1 MQLPAP
7 RDNQVL
13 FLDMN
18 AFFASCE
25 QHLNPELRGKPVIVA
40 PTPGPTGSIIA
51 ASYEAKAFG
60 ARTFMKV
67 GEAQQRCPGLIVVDS
82 HHVHYKSIHE
92 QIVHFLLTEVSPDT
106 DVRSIDE
113 FAIPLDSRE
122 QWSCNA
128 HALALFIKQR
138 LEELFSPALRCSI
151 GIGPNAF
158 LAKLGTEVQKPNGLV
173 FMQQHSLREA
183 IGGLKSLI
191 DIPGIN
197 VGMSTRLHGLGIH
210 TPQEF
215 FDAPRPLL
223 HAAFGISGDAWW
235 FNLHGYRVD
244 YKPQTMKSMSH
255 SHVLAPKLRSKIKA
269 RAVLYKLL
277 IKVVERLRKH
287 EVATQQVFVK
297 VKGYGGGRWTK
308 DVILLPTQN
317 AFELFKTIA
326 AAYDDELPSYF
337 EPYQVYVVAFRFTDT
352 NHEQLTLPCVPKNE
366 RVPHLFDSLD
376 TINRKHGRW
385 TLQPAS
391 LLSIRESAPNRITF
405 RAPTY
410 DMD

>member
-1 MQLPAP
+1 MQLPEP
-7 RDNQVL
+7 RDNQIL

-25 QHLNPELRGKPVIVA
+25 QHLNPELRGKPVAVA
-40 PTPGPTGSIIA
+40 PTPGPSGSIIA

-67 GEAQQRCPGLIVVDS
+67 AEAQQKCPGLIVVDS
-82 HHVHYKSIHE
+82 HHVHYKTIHE

-113 FAIPLDSRE
+113 FAIPLDKRE

-138 LEELFSPALRCSI
+138 LEEIFSPALRCSI

-158 LAKLGTEVQKPNGLV
+158 LAKLGTEIQKPNGLV
-173 FMQQHSLREA
+173 FMQQHTLRDAFGE
-183 IGGLKSLI
+183 LKSLI
-191 DIPGIN
+191 AIPGIN
-197 VGMSTRLHGLGIH
+197 IGMSTRLHGLGIH
-210 TPQEF
+210 TAQEF
-215 FDAPRPLL
+215 FDAPRTLL
-223 HAAFGISGDAWW
+223 HAAFGITGDAWW
-235 FNLHGYRVD
+235 LNLHGYHVT

-255 SHVLAPKLRSKIKA
+255 SHVLAPKLRSKAKA

-287 EVATQQVFVK
+287 DVATQHIFVK
-297 VKGYGGGRWTK
+297 VKSTSDRWTK
-308 DVILLPTQN
+308 EVVLLPTQN
-317 AFELFKTIA
+317 AFELFNAIA
-326 AAYDDELPSYF
+326 RAYDAEIPLYF
-337 EPYQVYVVAFRFTDT
+337 EPYQIYVVAFRFTDMK
-352 NHEQLTLPCVPKNE
+352 HEQLTLPCLPANTRVPK
-366 RVPHLFDSLD
+366 LFDSLD
-376 TINRKHGRW
+376 AINRKHGRW

-391 LLSIRESAPNRITF
+391 ILSIRESAPNRITF

>member
-1 MQLPAP
+1 MTLPEP

-25 QHLNPELRGKPVIVA
+25 QHLKPELRGKPVVVA

-60 ARTFMKV
+60 ARTFMRV
-67 GEAQQRCPGLIVVDS
+67 GEAQQHCPGLIVVDS
-82 HHVHYKSIHE
+82 NHVAYKKIHD
-92 QIVHFLLTEVSPDT
+92 QIVAFLLTEVSPDT
-106 DVRSIDE
+106 NVRSIDE
-113 FAIPLDSRE
+113 FAIPLDKRE

-138 LEELFSPALRCSI
+138 LEEIFSPALRCSI

-173 FMQQHSLREA
+173 FMQQHTLRDVM
-183 IGGLKSLI
+183 GQLKKLT

-197 VGMSTRLHGLGIH
+197 VGMNTRLHGLGIH
-210 TPQEF
+210 TVQDF
-215 FDAPRPLL
+215 FDAPRHLL

-235 FNLHGYRVD
+235 FNLHGYHVT
-244 YKPQTMKSMSH
+244 YNPQTMKSMSH
-255 SHVLAPKLRSKIKA
+255 SHVLAPKLRTKTKA

-277 IKVVERLRKH
+277 IKVVERLRH
-287 EVATQQVFVK
+287 NEVATQQVFVK
-297 VKGYGGGRWTK
+297 VKSLSGRWTK
-308 DVILLPTQN
+308 EITLLPTQN
-317 AFELFKTIA
+317 AFELFKIFA
-326 AAYDDELPSYF
+326 AAYDKELPSHF
-337 EPYQVYVVAFRFTDT
+337 EPYQIYIVAFRFRSKQ
-352 NHEQLTLPCVPKNE
+352 NEQLTLPCLPDNH
-366 RVPHLFDSLD
+366 RVPQLFDSLD
-376 TINRKHGRW
+376 IINRKHGRW

-391 LLSIRESAPNRITF
+391 LLPIKESAPNRITF